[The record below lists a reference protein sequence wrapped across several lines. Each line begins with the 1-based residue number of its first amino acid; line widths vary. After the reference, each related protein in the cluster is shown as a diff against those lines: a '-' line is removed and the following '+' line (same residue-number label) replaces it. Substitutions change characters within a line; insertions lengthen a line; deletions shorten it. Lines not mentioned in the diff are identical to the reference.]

1 MSGENSISNFNFLDN
16 VRDSA
21 RAPEENR
28 ILKPML
34 GLCLI
39 FAGNIN
45 CEDPSLGGRGR
56 EECELRK
63 DASIPANY
71 MRPAITNNNIANS
84 SPGKTSISTLTTM

>member
-1 MSGENSISNFNFLDN
+1 MSGGNSISNFNFLDN

-28 ILKPML
+28 ILKPMF

-45 CEDPSLGGRGR
+45 CEDPSLGGRG
-56 EECELRK
+56 EECELE
-63 DASIPANY
+63 PN
-71 MRPAITNNNIANS
+71 
-84 SPGKTSISTLTTM
+84 KTKYFRLRLSYQVRAKRDRET